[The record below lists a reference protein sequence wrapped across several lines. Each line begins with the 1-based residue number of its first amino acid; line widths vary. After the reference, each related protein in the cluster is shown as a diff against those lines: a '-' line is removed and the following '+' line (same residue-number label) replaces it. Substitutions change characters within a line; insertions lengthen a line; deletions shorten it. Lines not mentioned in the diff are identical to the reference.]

1 MLLSK
6 IEHQLL
12 RIIYKTLLSKEIER
26 EREMANFNII
36 CKIGL

>member
-26 EREMANFNII
+26 ERDG
-36 CKIGL
+36 KL